1 MIGQMSSSG
10 TIIIF
15 YSDKSTAEHS
25 SLVDY
30 LAQQI
35 NGKNCPKPILL
46 HFPRWD
52 PYKRTET
59 ALIFCKVAIRTHRTV
74 PNGRCNKIGWNSF
87 FYLQFYDPNSNF
99 PPKLKW
105 LFLKYQPSDDDLT
118 KAELLQLNRTQ
129 FRCRGNFCY

>member
-30 LAQQI
+30 LPQQI

-59 ALIFCKVAIRTHRTV
+59 PLIFCKVGIRTHRTV

-87 FYLQFYDPNSNF
+87 FYLQFYDPNSNL
-99 PPKLKW
+99 PSKLKCSFSGW
-105 LFLKYQPSDDDLT
+105 GQFLQS
-118 KAELLQLNRTQ
+118 
-129 FRCRGNFCY
+129 FCRSTSEFVISRVAKPRVM